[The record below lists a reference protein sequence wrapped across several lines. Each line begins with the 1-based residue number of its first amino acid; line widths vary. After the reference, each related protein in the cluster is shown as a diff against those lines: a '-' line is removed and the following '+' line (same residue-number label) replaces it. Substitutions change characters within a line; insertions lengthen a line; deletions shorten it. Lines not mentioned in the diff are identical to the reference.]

1 MVRNNVAR
9 FYGSPCRRG
18 LTDCVL
24 TMCQNKSPLPG
35 DAMEHVGCIFCDASL
50 RPLVELK
57 HARPS
62 RPVNLHRRG
71 ATPSRGAGKGRGRG
85 GRGRGRGRP
94 KDKMSQLDAYF
105 V

>member
-1 MVRNNVAR
+1 
-9 FYGSPCRRG
+9 
-18 LTDCVL
+18 
-24 TMCQNKSPLPG
+24 
-35 DAMEHVGCIFCDASL
+35 MEHVGCIFCDASL

-57 HARPS
+57 YAKHS
-62 RPVNLHRRG
+62 RPVNVTRRG
-71 ATPSRGAGKGRGRG
+71 GATGRGGGKGRGRG

>member
-1 MVRNNVAR
+1 
-9 FYGSPCRRG
+9 
-18 LTDCVL
+18 
-24 TMCQNKSPLPG
+24 MCQNKSPLPG
-35 DAMEHVGCIFCDASL
+35 EALEHVGCIFCDASL

-57 HARPS
+57 YAKSS
-62 RPVNLHRRG
+62 RPVNVSRRG
-71 ATPSRGAGKGRGRG
+71 AGRGRGRG